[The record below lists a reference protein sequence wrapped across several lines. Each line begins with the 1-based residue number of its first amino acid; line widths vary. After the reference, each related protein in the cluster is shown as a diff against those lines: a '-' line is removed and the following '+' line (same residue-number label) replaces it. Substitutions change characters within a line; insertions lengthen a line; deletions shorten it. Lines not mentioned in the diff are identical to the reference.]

1 MAAAAYCVISGALG
15 ERSPAGEITGIVS
28 FGDSLS
34 DVGNDYIGSGGTQ
47 PDPPS
52 DYFQGRFTNGGNW
65 LDHLAKDLGLAGPS
79 PALAGGPNFA
89 FGGAST
95 GPGFTTFVPGQQVP
109 NVDTQIGLY
118 LANYTPNA
126 GQLFT
131 IWAGANDL
139 LLGNQ
144 TKPTIPAQ
152 NIANEITTLA
162 GAGARQFLVPNLPLL
177 GEIPLTNTLPAPVRQ
192 NLDAWSVGFN
202 QTLQAEISPLEQS
215 LGVSIRVLDIQTL
228 LENVMANPGKYGFTN
243 VTGFAKNPSLDGNGY
258 LFWDL
263 EHPTTEADQIIGAL
277 GAQLV
282 VPEPASVV
290 LLGTALV
297 GLGAMIR
304 FGRPPRSG

>member
-1 MAAAAYCVISGALG
+1 LAVAAFCLMSAVAAERVSGG
-15 ERSPAGEITGIVS
+15 TITGIVS

-34 DVGNDYIGSGGTQ
+34 DVGNDFIGSGGTQ

-65 LDHLAKDLGLAGPS
+65 LDYLAKDLGLPGPV
-79 PALAGGPNFA
+79 PALAGGLNFA

-118 LANYTPNA
+118 LANSTPTA

-144 TKPTIPAQ
+144 TNPTIPAQ
-152 NIANEITTLA
+152 NIEGEITTLA
-162 GAGARQFLVPNLPLL
+162 GAGARQFLVLNLPLL

-192 NLDAWSVGFN
+192 SLDAWSIGFN
-202 QTLQAEISPLEQS
+202 QTLQAEISPLQQT
-215 LGVSIRVLDIQTL
+215 LGVSIHLLDIQTL
-228 LENVMANPGKYGFTN
+228 FQNVMADPGKYGFTN
-243 VTGFAKNPSLDGNGY
+243 VTGFAKNPSLDGKGY

-263 EHPTTEADQIIGAL
+263 EHPTTAADQIIGGLA
-277 GAQLV
+277 AQL

-290 LLGTALV
+290 LFGTALA
-297 GLGAMIR
+297 GLGAFFR
-304 FGRPPRSG
+304 FGRSHRGG